1 MWCSVTNHSENT
13 TPKLTSDPGLES
25 LKESA
30 INSDPKSLSS
40 AKANWYFGNWE
51 DLASID
57 LNELS
62 GHPDF
67 SMLAAFKASGFQQ
80 LDDLDSCRKYIQ
92 IAKDAGCD
100 NKVLATLLLTGVH
113 NVLGRMAALNNNDE
127 KMLQH
132 FKSAVNADVSKEGKL
147 VYQARSIKELS
158 SVGLLPQA
166 TKLLEQEKNSLNDK
180 KFSAKEYD
188 AKIKILE
195 TEIEIINHELSLAYQ
210 KNQLYS
216 TQGRSESIYL
226 EDGSISIERIKR
238 LSPSQLGQDLWVLEK
253 SKYKKN
259 GFFVEFGATDG
270 VLLSNTYLLEKE
282 FSWNGICAEP
292 NPKYFSELEKNRTC
306 IVSDACIADVSGKT
320 IDFVLADEFGGIS
333 GIADK
338 GMHKD
343 KVEAFQSNGDV
354 ISLETISL
362 NDFLLKHN
370 APKEIDYLSIDTEGS
385 EYQILKDFPFSEWD
399 VRLITVEHNFE
410 PQREKINSLLRQ
422 HGFKCIN
429 SRWDDW
435 YFKEID

>member
-30 INSDPKSLSS
+30 VNSDPKSLSS

-57 LNELS
+57 LNDLS

-67 SMLAAFKASGFQQ
+67 AMLAAFKASGFQQ

-100 NKVLATLLLTGVH
+100 NRLLSTLLLAGVH
-113 NVLGRMAALNNNDE
+113 NILGRMAALNNNDE

-166 TKLLEQEKNSLNDK
+166 AKLLEQEKNSLNGK

-195 TEIEIINHELSLAYQ
+195 TEIEIINHELSLAHQ

-216 TQGRSESIYL
+216 TQGKAESIYL
-226 EDGSISIERIKR
+226 EDGSINIERLR
-238 LSPSQLGQDLWVLEK
+238 QLSTSQLGQDLWALEK
-253 SKYKKN
+253 SKYKTG

-282 FSWNGICAEP
+282 FGWNGICAEP
-292 NPKYFSELEKNRTC
+292 NPKYFKNLSTNRSC
-306 IVSDACIADVSGKT
+306 ITSPSCISDKT
-320 IDFVLADEFGGIS
+320 GQKVTFILANEFGGIES
-333 GIADK
+333 SVGG
-338 GMHKD
+338 GMHKE
-343 KVEAFQSNGDV
+343 KIEAFKSQNECS
-354 ISLETISL
+354 IELETLSL
-362 NDFLLKHN
+362 HDFLIKNN
-370 APKEIDYLSIDTEGS
+370 APRSIDYLSIDTEGS
-385 EYQILKDFPFSEWD
+385 EFSILSSLPFDHWD
-399 VRLITVEHNFE
+399 IKLITVEHNYE
-410 PQREKINSLLRQ
+410 EQRAKLFNLLTSKGYLRIEAQ
-422 HGFKCIN
+422 
-429 SRWDDW
+429 WDDW
-435 YFKEID
+435 YYKS